1 MAVVARFL
9 VDTSASARL
18 HHPAVGER
26 LRPLIA
32 AGLVGTCGALDLEA
46 LYSARSPDEHRAVRA
61 DRRRAYE
68 HLPTHDAD
76 WARAVEVQSALAE
89 RGAWRSVGLA
99 DLLLCAIAERER
111 VTVLHYDPDY
121 DTVAGVTG
129 QRVEWV
135 VPRGSVP

>member
-1 MAVVARFL
+1 MAVTARFL

-18 HHPAVGER
+18 GHPAVRER
-26 LRPLIA
+26 LVPLIA

-46 LYSARSPDEHRAVRA
+46 LWSARSPQEHATVRA
-61 DRRRAYE
+61 DRRAAYE
-68 HLPTHDAD
+68 RLPTVDED
-76 WARAVEVQSALAE
+76 WGRAVEVQSVLAE
-89 RGAWRSVGLA
+89 RGSLRAVGLA
-99 DLLLCAIAERER
+99 DLVVCAVAERER
-111 VTVLHYDPDY
+111 VTVLHYDADH